1 MVIEFDTAKDAV
13 NRRNHQGLSLALAA
27 DFTDD
32 ALMVPTY
39 PGTDAVRYKMIDQT
53 AHGLL
58 TAIVTPRGSV
68 VRVISLRR
76 ANRHEERTY
85 GEAIR

>member
-1 MVIEFDTAKDAV
+1 MNT
-13 NRRNHQGLSLALAA
+13 
-27 DFTDD
+27 
-32 ALMVPTY
+32 
-39 PGTDAVRYKMIDQT
+39 VRYKTIDQT

-76 ANRHEERTY
+76 ANRQEERTF